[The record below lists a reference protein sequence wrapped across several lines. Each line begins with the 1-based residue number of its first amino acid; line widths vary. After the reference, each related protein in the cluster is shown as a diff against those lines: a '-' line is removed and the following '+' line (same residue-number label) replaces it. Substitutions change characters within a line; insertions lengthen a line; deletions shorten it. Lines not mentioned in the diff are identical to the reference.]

1 MSDRK
6 YHITNQIQSD
16 FMRISVSSVCL
27 TMNQALTQVE
37 ETKGN
42 QLFLVGHKE
51 LSVIYGPLGR
61 YKSIFTQMIQS
72 I

>member
-6 YHITNQIQSD
+6 YHITKQIQSD
-16 FMRISVSSVCL
+16 FMTISASIVCL

-42 QLFLVGHKE
+42 QLLLVGHKE

-61 YKSIFTQMIQS
+61 NKSIFTQMSQTI
-72 I
+72 

>member
-6 YHITNQIQSD
+6 YHITKQIQSD
-16 FMRISVSSVCL
+16 FMTISASIVCL

-42 QLFLVGHKE
+42 QLLLVGHKE
-51 LSVIYGPLGR
+51 ALCDLWTTGEE
-61 YKSIFTQMIQS
+61 
-72 I
+72 